1 MNKETFLQK
10 LQERAEQMKAQH
22 AATLELE
29 GEERLTPQER
39 MLSRFA
45 GSKDHFAELH
55 EKIKA
60 AREAARAKE
69 AEKAE
74 QPVEE

>member
-1 MNKETFLQK
+1 MDKETFLQK
-10 LQERAEQMKAQH
+10 LQERAEQMKAQRPS
-22 AATLELE
+22 TLELE

-45 GSKDHFAELH
+45 GSKEHFAELR

-60 AREAARAKE
+60 AREAAKAKE
-69 AEKAE
+69 TEKAE
-74 QPVEE
+74 QPAEE